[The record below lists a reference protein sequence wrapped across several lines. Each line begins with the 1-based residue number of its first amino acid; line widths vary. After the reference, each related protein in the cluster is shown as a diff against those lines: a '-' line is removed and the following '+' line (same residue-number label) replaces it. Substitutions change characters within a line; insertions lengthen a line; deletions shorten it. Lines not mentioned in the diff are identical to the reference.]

1 MDTATLTTADRFLEA
16 FSAQR
21 YADLAD
27 LMTPDARFRAL
38 LPPRTLD
45 GGPELLIG
53 CYGQWF
59 GTGARVVS
67 SGVEPAGEKVS
78 VTYSVVVDDGNPRQ
92 AEQHLYLSL
101 AGDRISAIDLICSG
115 FHAVSA
121 ASAA

>member
-59 GTGARVVS
+59 GAGARVVS
-67 SGVEPAGEKVS
+67 AAVEPAGEKLS
-78 VTYSVVVDDGNPRQ
+78 LTYSVVVDDGDPRQ

-101 AGDRISAIDLICSG
+101 AEDRISAVDLICSG

-121 ASAA
+121 A